1 MPLHIIIDGYNLI
14 RQSHSLSDMDARDI
28 QLGREA
34 LLDLLSEYKKT
45 KRHKITVVFDGAKA
59 PRFSIKKDFYKGI
72 NIRFSNRNEIA
83 DTVIKNMVAA
93 ANGQVMVV
101 SSDLEIVNF
110 AESKG
115 ASTISSHEFE
125 EKMFMASYISVKGI
139 EETSIPEHK
148 HKTTTKKKGPGKR
161 LSKKARRNRVH
172 TKKL

>member
-14 RQSHSLSDMDARDI
+14 RQSHSLSDMDAQDI

-34 LLDLLSEYKKT
+34 LLDLLSEYRKT
-45 KRHKITVVFDGAKA
+45 KRHKITVVFDGTRA
-59 PRFSIKKDFYKGI
+59 PRFSIKKDFFKGI
-72 NIRFSNRNEIA
+72 NIKFSNRNEIA
-83 DTVIKNMVAA
+83 DTVIKNMVSA

-125 EKMFMASYISVKGI
+125 EKMFMASYISEKGI
-139 EETSIPEHK
+139 EENDKPEHK
-148 HKTTTKKKGPGKR
+148 HKSSTKKKGPHRR
-161 LSKKARRNRVH
+161 LSKKARRNRIH
-172 TKKL
+172 KKKL